1 MVMNIHQ
8 SINNF
13 KHPELNKDLISRNR
27 KEALLRLGILVL
39 IAVLACVSNNQFF
52 NKESSVPEDYRVE
65 SLKSLYPFA
74 YAETKKWK
82 NDAYLNNASFWVNP
96 KDDSHPLR
104 ISFGF
109 DTYTSNEW
117 LLLEYYENNQN
128 VEFTKRATGEYPL
141 DGEKPAIDIDRILT
155 DSYEAF
161 MLMYE
166 AEGESLIQKYP
177 DILFP
182 IILYLNHFP
191 NEKVEWVASCQ
202 TTNGVSWRIR
212 MDAST
217 NQNIRVETSE

>member
-1 MVMNIHQ
+1 M
-8 SINNF
+8 
-13 KHPELNKDLISRNR
+13 NKDLILRNR

-39 IAVLACVSNNQFF
+39 IAVLVCVCNNQFF

-65 SLKSLYPFA
+65 SLKSLYPLA
-74 YAETKKWK
+74 YAEAIKWK
-82 NDAYLNNASFWVNP
+82 KDAYLNGASFWVKPQN
-96 KDDSHPLR
+96 DNHPLR
-104 ISFGF
+104 ASFGF
-109 DTYTSNEW
+109 ERLESNEW
-117 LLLEYYENNQN
+117 LLIEYYQQNNKT
-128 VEFTKRATGEYPL
+128 ELTKKEKGVHPL
-141 DGEKPAIDIDRILT
+141 DIERPGFDINKIKS

-166 AEGESLIQKYP
+166 AEGERLIQKYP
-177 DILFP
+177 DILYP

-212 MDAST
+212 MDAYT